1 MMSFSYGSGTGLS
14 QDYGSDSMVIHN
26 IEIIKGIFS
35 FWSKVS
41 ERAVGCWKEL
51 TLWLQSHGEQE
62 QAESNQRDR
71 SSSLF

>member
-1 MMSFSYGSGTGLS
+1 MSFSYGLGTGLS
-14 QDYGSDSMVIHN
+14 QDYGSDSMVIPN
-26 IEIIKGIFS
+26 IEIIKGICS

-41 ERAVGCWKEL
+41 VRAGRCRKEL
-51 TLWLQSHGEQE
+51 TLRLQSHGEQE